1 MWDIKSVKI
10 QNINM
15 EILEN
20 ISIALVMG
28 IISYW
33 IWNQKDEEDK

>member
-1 MWDIKSVKI
+1 
-10 QNINM
+10 M

-20 ISIALVMG
+20 LIVALVMG
-28 IISYW
+28 VISYY

>member
-1 MWDIKSVKI
+1 
-10 QNINM
+10 M

-20 ISIALVMG
+20 LIVALVMG
-28 IISYW
+28 LISYY

>member
-1 MWDIKSVKI
+1 
-10 QNINM
+10 M

-20 ISIALVMG
+20 LIVVLVKG
-28 IISYW
+28 GVISYY